1 MKRNHSNFTFNLW
14 KNYLWILLGIFTIT
28 LAVWL
33 EYAQRY
39 FIVGQFPPVIP
50 YHHLS
55 DPYIPVLISIA
66 GTFSMVVGI
75 WNIEVFFAKA
85 INVFL
90 LEFTWA
96 FMGIGDIE
104 RAFEVGKLSILG
116 IVAFFVCVLTVV
128 AYISPSMMA
137 KILKQEGE
145 RSARLGKEV
154 EKYKN
159 KE

>member
-1 MKRNHSNFTFNLW
+1 
-14 KNYLWILLGIFTIT
+14 
-28 LAVWL
+28 
-33 EYAQRY
+33 
-39 FIVGQFPPVIP
+39 
-50 YHHLS
+50 
-55 DPYIPVLISIA
+55 
-66 GTFSMVVGI
+66 MVVGV
-75 WNIEVFFAKA
+75 WNVEAFFAKT

-116 IVAFFVCVLTVV
+116 IVALFVCVLTVV